1 MDARKIT
8 VKQAFAHNCCL
19 GKEAVSGSMLFGV
32 AHKNRITIPEVD
44 RGLVFGLWGL
54 HRPRRRPDPSPP
66 PATDNRELA
75 DNRQEVSENPP
86 GTFVKPTV

>member
-1 MDARKIT
+1 
-8 VKQAFAHNCCL
+8 
-19 GKEAVSGSMLFGV
+19 MLFGV

-86 GTFVKPTV
+86 GTFVKPSGDVPGLEFVRKSKNPLFETTNTSTNV